1 MPNAPCR
8 NQPIA
13 YDDHGNIP
21 LDVPFRKLR
30 PQDIS
35 LYLQLDTTVGRKTC
49 RQACAHCFYINQPAA
64 ANRSIDLAEGRD
76 IMDGLAAQG
85 YRVFPMISDSF
96 GRDGTFLR
104 LFGDSHNR
112 DFHQEASRRATK
124 TMQRGDM
131 WTSGAPLLDDQWQ
144 EYLWTGIENGFGNVT
159 ITFHG
164 VLDHDLE
171 LLPPEDYP
179 IKGVFAGRDCER
191 VIARI
196 HAFNDAL
203 QDGAACRAERIPAH
217 LLAPLD
223 INIGVTVGKHNHSR
237 EHLLRYTA
245 YFARLGISVLRFNA
259 FHDHG
264 GRLPQLPLTAAER
277 AQWYRD
283 LKWVHENVPLDF
295 QLGVDEDF
303 GSSGVDAM
311 GFPPHVGWCRAGQQL
326 FAIVPDPPTT
336 VASGDSGRTEHIGSI
351 AACVDAFHPIVGKLI
366 RHTPAAAGRPGYT
379 LEFFHDVIE
388 KLQRKRLDG
397 SYRDGCFAPE
407 MLSSKAVFITSAR

>member
-1 MPNAPCR
+1 MPIAHFR

-13 YDDHGNIP
+13 YDDHGDIP
-21 LDVPFRKLR
+21 LDVPFHSLR
-30 PQDIS
+30 PGDIS

-49 RQACAHCFYINQPAA
+49 RQACTHCFYINQPAA
-64 ANRSIDLAEGRD
+64 ANRSIDLVEGRR
-76 IMDGLAAQG
+76 IMDCLAAQG

-96 GRDGTFLR
+96 GRDGMFLR
-104 LFGDSHNR
+104 LFGDTHNR
-112 DFHQEASRRATK
+112 DFHQEQNRRPTK

-131 WTSGAPLLDDQWQ
+131 WTSGAPLLDAQWK
-144 EYLWTGIENGFGNVT
+144 EYLWTGVENGFGNVT

-164 VLDHDLE
+164 ILDSDLQ
-171 LLPPEDYP
+171 LLPAEDYP

-196 HAFNDAL
+196 HAFNSEA
-203 QDGAACRAERIPAH
+203 QPA
-217 LLAPLD
+217 APLD
-223 INIGVTVGKHNHSR
+223 INIGVTIGKHNHTR

-264 GRLPQLPLTAAER
+264 GRLPQLPLTTAER

-303 GSSGVDAM
+303 GSSGIEAM
-311 GFPPHVGWCRAGQQL
+311 GLPTHVGWCRAGQQL
-326 FAIVPDPPTT
+326 FAIVPDPPQTI
-336 VASGDSGRTEHIGSI
+336 ASGDFGSIEHIGSI
-351 AACVDAFHPIVGKLI
+351 AACVDAFQPVVGKLL
-366 RHTPAAAGRPGYT
+366 RATPADGGQPTYK
-379 LEFFHDVIE
+379 LEFYYEVIE
-388 KLQRKRLDG
+388 DLQRKRLDG
-397 SYRDGCFAPE
+397 TYRDGCFAPE
-407 MLSSKAVFITSAR
+407 MLAKRSIAIASAH

>member
-1 MPNAPCR
+1 MPIAQFR

-13 YDDHGNIP
+13 YDDHGDIP
-21 LDVPFRKLR
+21 LDVPFRALR
-30 PQDIS
+30 PEDIS

-49 RQACAHCFYINQPAA
+49 RQACTHCFYINQPAA
-64 ANRSIDLAEGRD
+64 ANRSIALHEGRR
-76 IMDGLAAQG
+76 IMDSLAAQG

-96 GRDGTFLR
+96 GRDGMFLR
-104 LFGDSHNR
+104 LFGDTHNR
-112 DFHQEASRRATK
+112 DFHQEENRRPTK

-131 WTSGAPLLDDQWQ
+131 WTSGAPLLDAQWK
-144 EYLWTGIENGFGNVT
+144 EYLWTGVENGFGNVT

-164 VLDHDLE
+164 ILDSDLK
-171 LLPPEDYP
+171 LLPAEDYP

-196 HAFNDAL
+196 HAFNNEAQL
-203 QDGAACRAERIPAH
+203 T
-217 LLAPLD
+217 APLD
-223 INIGVTVGKHNHSR
+223 INIGVTIGKHNHSR
-237 EHLLRYTA
+237 EHLLRYAA

-264 GRLPQLPLTAAER
+264 GRLPQLSLTTAER

-303 GSSGVDAM
+303 GSSGVEVM

-326 FAIVPDPPTT
+326 FAIVPDRPQTIE
-336 VASGDSGRTEHIGSI
+336 SGEFGRIEHIGSI
-351 AACVDAFHPIVGKLI
+351 AACVDAFQPIVGKLI
-366 RHTPAAAGRPGYT
+366 RVTPANGGQPTYK
-379 LEFFHDVIE
+379 LEFYYDVIE
-388 KLQRKRLDG
+388 DLQRKRLDRT
-397 SYRDGCFAPE
+397 YRDGCYAPE
-407 MLSSKAVFITSAR
+407 MLAKRSIAIASAH